1 MWEKEVMENMSEMQL
16 EIASATTKE
25 ASRRLAM
32 ARVLSTMF
40 NNVAMASVAYE
51 TSSEMVIQS
60 SVSIYGSFSERMR
73 LLKNE
78 LVLRNLSRR
87 SFQRFGREASILCAH
102 VQGR

>member
-40 NNVAMASVAYE
+40 SNVAMASVAYE

-60 SVSIYGSFSERMR
+60 SV
-73 LLKNE
+73 
-78 LVLRNLSRR
+78 
-87 SFQRFGREASILCAH
+87 C
-102 VQGR
+102 